1 MENWNIDSTKFGKMK
16 IGMFNNSSYY
26 GIPTNILKSGIC
38 KYYRRKEWEK
48 FEWCVV
54 EMFILGLKN
63 KAIITNLVN
72 RLKIL
77 LMEEIICVEI
87 GSIFRGIEILESV
100 DEKENEEK
108 LSGLLEFCRLVRDLK
123 RGRIVSYIN
132 NFWRF
137 EEKKYKLDDVILNK
151 VKKFEKKGDS
161 EKILKLGELF
171 IGFLEHR
178 DFNMFGVF
186 NLVYIM
192 DEKGGTRFRRK
203 DCIYLLVEI
212 LEEYFENEKLK
223 KVLEFGKKMLF
234 RKDLKERLAFGMW
247 LIVIGW
253 KMDELDF
260 TTIENVIWT
269 KEEVDQYMV
278 NRIEIKIDDD
288 YVVNDY
294 HVNKKFGLKKFG
306 EVGSLVLDED
316 LSLLGE
322 KGEEMRKFYIDVKS
336 GIKKKKVVILEKVI
350 KKEEVIKKKKVLL
363 VEKVIKKKKVKKKK
377 VILEEVVIEE
387 ELELID
393 WSKFKNIEVIEE
405 GVCGLKVC
413 CIKVEYDGKKYI
425 LKEMKE
431 SFRFGRDYIMMD
443 ILKKRFGI
451 KDLGMKRIRSGVGLE
466 VVDKKK
472 KTYVKNWKF
481 GEREVVYCMM
491 ENFDNIGD
499 LGKNKGFLERE
510 DVFKESLKIR
520 LFDGLFRSSDN
531 ILRNILVNSEGV
543 VLSIDEGDIYGKRS
557 LVFNKSD
564 WFLKKENIEKTK
576 LVVEEIINDWDLLS
590 LKLEVEKEMIRFG
603 FEEKV
608 KEMKDRFDNY
618 LEKVFEEF

>member
-387 ELELID
+387 ELESID

-531 ILRNILVNSEGV
+531 ILRNILVNIAGV

-576 LVVEEIINDWDLLS
+576 LVVEEIINEWDLLS

>member
-393 WSKFKNIEVIEE
+393 
-405 GVCGLKVC
+405 
-413 CIKVEYDGKKYI
+413 
-425 LKEMKE
+425 
-431 SFRFGRDYIMMD
+431 
-443 ILKKRFGI
+443 
-451 KDLGMKRIRSGVGLE
+451 
-466 VVDKKK
+466 
-472 KTYVKNWKF
+472 
-481 GEREVVYCMM
+481 
-491 ENFDNIGD
+491 
-499 LGKNKGFLERE
+499 
-510 DVFKESLKIR
+510 
-520 LFDGLFRSSDN
+520 
-531 ILRNILVNSEGV
+531 
-543 VLSIDEGDIYGKRS
+543 
-557 LVFNKSD
+557 
-564 WFLKKENIEKTK
+564 
-576 LVVEEIINDWDLLS
+576 
-590 LKLEVEKEMIRFG
+590 
-603 FEEKV
+603 
-608 KEMKDRFDNY
+608 
-618 LEKVFEEF
+618 

>member
-363 VEKVIKKKKVKKKK
+363 VEKVIKKKKV
-377 VILEEVVIEE
+377 ILEEVVIEE
-387 ELELID
+387 ELESID

-431 SFRFGRDYIMMD
+431 SFRFGRDYITMD
-443 ILKKRFGI
+443 ILKKIFGI

>member
-350 KKEEVIKKKKVLL
+350 KKEEVIKKKKVVIL
-363 VEKVIKKKKVKKKK
+363 EKVIKKKKVKKKK

-387 ELELID
+387 ELESID

-531 ILRNILVNSEGV
+531 ILRNILVNIAGV

-576 LVVEEIINDWDLLS
+576 LVVEEIINEWDLLS